1 VIENLGYVCRG
12 APEKNGTGMA
22 TLKFGTDFLGL
33 LRVAEG
39 KLRVSEEQGVI
50 GEYLGD
56 DP

>member
-1 VIENLGYVCRG
+1 
-12 APEKNGTGMA
+12 MA
-22 TLKFGTDFLGL
+22 ALKFGTDFLGL
-33 LRVAEG
+33 PRVAEG